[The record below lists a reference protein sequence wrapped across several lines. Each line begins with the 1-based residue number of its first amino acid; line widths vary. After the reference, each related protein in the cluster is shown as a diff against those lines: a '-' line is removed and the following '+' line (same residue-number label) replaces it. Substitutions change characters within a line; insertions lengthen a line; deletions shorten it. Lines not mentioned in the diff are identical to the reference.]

1 MCCKWHHNT
10 KNCLKVWI
18 QPASGD
24 AGAALGLLII
34 YYEMLK
40 NKRTFTKEDEDKMKG
55 AYLGPNYSQKEIKR
69 QLDLLNA
76 NYKQLSKKI
85 YIIFVAQELSRGKII
100 GWMNGRMEFGPRAL
114 GNRSILA
121 DPRSNDMQKKLNLKI
136 KKRESFDHLLLVS

>member
-1 MCCKWHHNT
+1 
-10 KNCLKVWI
+10 
-18 QPASGD
+18 
-24 AGAALGLLII
+24 
-34 YYEMLK
+34 MLK

-76 NYKQLSKKI
+76 NYKQLSKKNL
-85 YIIFVAQELSRGKII
+85 YNFVAQELSRGKII